1 MLASPEWLSCVEL
14 WNGDAIVC
22 FLWQRS
28 IEDATKSR
36 PAESRRT
43 RDLLN
48 AKRCAVQD
56 REASYVL
63 VLRCLGWQH
72 SLVGAGT
79 MWRVSV
85 CTSIA
90 RRTFMWLNWLIVFTS
105 SYMPSYGLVIVKGVL
120 GAIVAYFSV
129 VSITLLEG
137 MRKTTEHS
145 DTDIHLS
152 VSNLMKV
159 FPVRSGDANRSNYT
173 FSFRNNTSK

>member
-1 MLASPEWLSCVEL
+1 
-14 WNGDAIVC
+14 
-22 FLWQRS
+22 
-28 IEDATKSR
+28 
-36 PAESRRT
+36 
-43 RDLLN
+43 
-48 AKRCAVQD
+48 
-56 REASYVL
+56 
-63 VLRCLGWQH
+63 
-72 SLVGAGT
+72 
-79 MWRVSV
+79 
-85 CTSIA
+85 
-90 RRTFMWLNWLIVFTS
+90 
-105 SYMPSYGLVIVKGVL
+105 MPSYGLVIVKGVL